1 MKGIILAAGLGTR
14 LYPITTCVSKQ
25 LLPVYN
31 KPMIYYPLSVLML
44 AGIREILII
53 CNPRDKKLFEALL
66 GDGSQIGIE
75 IIYKEQK
82 KPNGISEAFIIG
94 EEFIGD
100 DNVALMLGDNILYG
114 YNLQEFLASAVQKVK
129 NGTEAIIF
137 GYPVQNPS
145 EYGVVEY
152 DKDYK
157 VLSLR
162 EKPKNPKSNCAVVGL
177 YMYNNSVISK
187 AKKLKPSSR
196 GELEITDLNKKYL
209 RQGKLFFEHL
219 GRGFAW
225 FDTGTCETYYEAA
238 NFIRSVER
246 RQGLMISNIEEIAYR
261 LGYVD
266 EDKLKL
272 LAGRLGRNQYRNYL
286 LDKVLKLGEQND

>member
-75 IIYKEQK
+75 ISYKEQK
-82 KPNGISEAFIIG
+82 EPNGISEAFVIG

-114 YNLQEFLASAVQKVK
+114 YNLQELLATAVQKIK

-157 VLSLR
+157 VISLH
-162 EKPKNPKSNCAVVGL
+162 EKPKKPKSNCAVVGL
-177 YMYNNSVISK
+177 YMYNNSVVSK
-187 AKKLKPSSR
+187 AKKLKPSFR

-219 GRGFAW
+219 GRGYAW
-225 FDTGTCETYYEAA
+225 FDTGTCETYYEAS

-246 RQGLMISNIEEIAYR
+246 RQGLMISNIEEVAYG
-261 LGYVD
+261 LGYVSD
-266 EDKLKL
+266 EELEL
-272 LAGRLGRNQYRNYL
+272 LAGRLGNNQYKNYL
-286 LDKVLKLGEQND
+286 LNKVINLGEKNG